1 MRELGVRNWAEAS
14 RTLAARPV
22 EPCRV
27 WPENWDALRLF
38 LAMGTQWR
46 RAGMAGLPLGLDYAV
61 LPIVGGALDIAIDAP
76 LLRRLRV
83 LEDAMLEDALKRA

>member
-1 MRELGVRNWAEAS
+1 MRELGVANWAEAGQAL
-14 RTLAARPV
+14 TARPV
-22 EPCRV
+22 EPCKV

-46 RAGMAGLPLGLDYAV
+46 RAGMVGLPVGLDYRPLEMVA
-61 LPIVGGALDIAIDAP
+61 GALSVAIDAA

-83 LEDAMLEDALKRA
+83 LEDAVLEDALKRV

>member
-1 MRELGVRNWAEAS
+1 M
-14 RTLAARPV
+14 AARPV

-27 WPENWDALRLF
+27 WSENWDALRLF

-61 LPIVGGALDIAIDAP
+61 LPIVGGALEIAIDAP

-83 LEDAMLEDALKRA
+83 LEDAILEDALKRA